1 MKKVI
6 ILLIA
11 TLLISCQTEFGK
23 FDEDK
28 DFIYGI
34 CYDYE
39 TDENGYYIIT
49 FERQLKLNNNEL
61 RVRSELAE
69 KSKNTK
75 YHNYFYTLMK
85 MKYDFA
91 NDRSCLVSYTD
102 YDVDDKVIDSFTAPR
117 DHFEEV
123 KATELYYVAAK
134 QLVYDS
140 KNK

>member
-1 MKKVI
+1 MKKAI
-6 ILLIA
+6 ILLVA
-11 TLLISCQTEFGK
+11 TLLVSCQTEFGK
-23 FDEDK
+23 FDEDR

-49 FERQLKLNNNEL
+49 FERQLKLNNNVF
-61 RVRSELAE
+61 RIRNELAE
-69 KSKNTK
+69 KSKDTK
-75 YHNYFYTLMK
+75 YRNYLYTLTK

-91 NDRSCLVSYTD
+91 TDRACLISYTD
-102 YDVDDKVIDSFTAPR
+102 YDGDDNVIYSFTAPK

-123 KATELYYVAAK
+123 KATNLYYVAAK

-140 KNK
+140 RIK